1 MNNFSKKGMMLI
13 LIIGCSL
20 STIIAQQKETIVD
33 FSSKQ
38 QPDTA
43 YTKPKI
49 SINPNTASEMESND
63 AKEEPSNS
71 ITQSSLDSL
80 KRELMLLKKE
90 IGANKN
96 TLTSMQGNLYKAH
109 KKFKLG
115 MYLLIAGSVA
125 SSLGNALYA
134 SAVNAGLQP
143 SQESALLILGGFGAT
158 VTGIV
163 FIFNSNK
170 YIGRAGKGRGERY
183 ESYRAPTNYY

>member
-1 MNNFSKKGMMLI
+1 MIMVG
-13 LIIGCSL
+13 SL
-20 STIIAQQKETIVD
+20 SALMAQQKETIVD

-38 QPDTA
+38 QPDTT
-43 YTKPKI
+43 YTKPKVSNTPATQLTVEETNSTIEEANYSI
-49 SINPNTASEMESND
+49 S
-63 AKEEPSNS
+63 
-71 ITQSSLDSL
+71 QSSLDSL
-80 KRELMLLKKE
+80 KRELTLLKKE
-90 IGANKN
+90 IGINKN
-96 TLTSMQGNLYKAH
+96 TLTNMQGNLFKAH

-163 FIFNSNK
+163 FIFNANK

-183 ESYRAPTNYY
+183 ESYRPATNYY